1 MTKINWILIIML
13 LTTTLAHAQNQKQV
27 ADKIVAVV
35 GNEIVLHSDIA
46 QKLQNSR
53 NDTVPLKKQKCRV
66 LNQSIQR
73 KLLLTKAREDSV
85 EVKSRRV
92 EAELNRRIQY
102 FIERIGSQSKLE
114 DFYDK
119 SIGQIK
125 EQMRE
130 PTKEML
136 LTEKMKNQIVADVE
150 ITPQEVK
157 QYFNNLPADSIPYFN
172 TQVEL
177 GHIVRTPKPT
187 KKAREKAR
195 QRLKTLRKRIV
206 NEGESFDNLA
216 ILYSDD
222 ESSATDG
229 GDLGMQNKSSLN
241 SKLAAKALNLPKDT
255 ISGIFK
261 TEEGF
266 HIIKLLERKGDK
278 IHVKHIL
285 KKPEITPK
293 ARNNAGDFLDSIKNL
308 IQQDSLTFEKAA
320 YDFSEDDQT
329 NKNGGLIMNK
339 KTGSNKIP
347 VEQLNSEMFFNIDT
361 MQVGTISKPVPMNFK
376 GMQDAYRIVY
386 LKNRTPPHEAN
397 LEQDYPRIRR
407 QAEQKAK
414 QKKLDAWKREYSD
427 NTYIKIK
434 MDTKGCKSLEPFM
447 AKP

>member
-1 MTKINWILIIML
+1 MTKINWIFIIML
-13 LTTTLAHAQNQKQV
+13 LTGTLAHAQNQKQV

-53 NDTVPLKKQKCRV
+53 SDTVPLKKQKCRV

-114 DFYDK
+114 DFYNK

-172 TQVEL
+172 TQVQL

-320 YDFSEDDQT
+320 YDFSEDEQT